1 MLPMVT
7 SLSELATVRAMLDE
21 ERRALGAPPVPL
33 GAMIEVPAAALTSG
47 ALSAEAEF
55 FSIGTNDLA
64 QYALAIDR
72 TSRDLA
78 GELTGLHPGVL
89 RLIASAVG
97 GAAARGR
104 PVAVCGGSA
113 GDPWAVPLLV
123 GLGVRSLSVAPAAV
137 PEIKRLVRT
146 LSAARCAEI
155 AIASLSLDS
164 PGAVRAL
171 VASHVT
177 ELAPL
182 APPAANFA
190 DFADFADFA
199 HTA

>member
-1 MLPMVT
+1 
-7 SLSELATVRAMLDE
+7 
-21 ERRALGAPPVPL
+21 
-33 GAMIEVPAAALTSG
+33 
-47 ALSAEAEF
+47 
-55 FSIGTNDLA
+55 
-64 QYALAIDR
+64 
-72 TSRDLA
+72 
-78 GELTGLHPGVL
+78 
-89 RLIASAVG
+89 
-97 GAAARGR
+97 
-104 PVAVCGGSA
+104 
-113 GDPWAVPLLV
+113 VPLLV

-171 VASHVT
+171 VASHLT
-177 ELAPL
+177 ELAP
-182 APPAANFA
+182 PVA